1 MIVTCQLPVAD
12 PDLELRGGGVGFH
25 LLALVA
31 FLPSDISSF
40 FTQIKKGAGAPLDLP
55 QIT

>member
-1 MIVTCQLPVAD
+1 MAD